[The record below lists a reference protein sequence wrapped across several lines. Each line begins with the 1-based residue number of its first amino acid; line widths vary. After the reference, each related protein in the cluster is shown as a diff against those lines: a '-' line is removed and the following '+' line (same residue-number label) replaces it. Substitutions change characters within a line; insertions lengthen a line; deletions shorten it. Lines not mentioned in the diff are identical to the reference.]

1 MIRQSRLS
9 RTRALALAA
18 ATAGLAAPLLAFA
31 GSAQAAQAAGASS
44 QAASGKAASAAAVRE
59 EAALTCTMRT
69 APKNPI
75 AFTPALRDAAAQQ
88 VKGQGV
94 VLLEGC
100 TSPNGK
106 VTDIASGRLEVS
118 GTATANCRG
127 VADLSATGT
136 VTWRDAQG
144 QVVGTSQLTAEH
156 KGAASLHD
164 SLLQGDVVSGRLKG
178 RHFSG
183 SATMTSD
190 LRDCTAPSGFT
201 QLTGSGKMSF
211 A

>member
-1 MIRQSRLS
+1 MIWQSRLS
-9 RTRALALAA
+9 RAHGLAIGAAAAALAV
-18 ATAGLAAPLLAFA
+18 PLLASA
-31 GSAQAAQAAGASS
+31 GSAQAAQG
-44 QAASGKAASAAAVRE
+44 AAAPTATARD
-59 EAALTCTMRT
+59 EAALTCALRT

-94 VLLEGC
+94 VLLENC
-100 TSPNGK
+100 SSPNGT

-127 VADLSATGT
+127 AADLSANAT
-136 VTWRDAQG
+136 VTWRDAKG
-144 QVVGTSQLTAEH
+144 QVVGTSKLTSAH
-156 KGAASLHD
+156 KGSVSLTD

-178 RHFSG
+178 RHFNG
-183 SATMTSD
+183 SATTMTSD
-190 LRDCTAPSGFT
+190 LRQCTAPSGFT
-201 QLTGSGKMSF
+201 ELAGSGQLSF